1 MIDAEI
7 SGIRREIHAPPGIW
21 RTWAEPL
28 AAKSTEIRRRIA
40 AKGIKR
46 MLFRVA
52 GTSAFIGLTR
62 RKALADAA
70 EGVLPQIDKAPARPD
85 RADFLGSGGLRGAA
99 REPIAGQTMTDRDST
114 PGFRHGP
121 KAPVVG
127 DTRVTVFIHPDAPT
141 ARCDRDIARRFPE
154 ASVTTVGA
162 AGCGIAFAATG
173 DARWD
178 AVLYVLAA
186 QVWSARLGLNIDT
199 PFCEQ
204 GNLTRVVTGVTIYP
218 LNARGA

>member
-46 MLFRVA
+46 VLFCVA

-62 RKALADAA
+62 
-70 EGVLPQIDKAPARPD
+70 
-85 RADFLGSGGLRGAA
+85 
-99 REPIAGQTMTDRDST
+99 M
-114 PGFRHGP
+114 
-121 KAPVVG
+121 
-127 DTRVTVFIHPDAPT
+127 
-141 ARCDRDIARRFPE
+141 
-154 ASVTTVGA
+154 
-162 AGCGIAFAATG
+162 
-173 DARWD
+173 
-178 AVLYVLAA
+178 
-186 QVWSARLGLNIDT
+186 
-199 PFCEQ
+199 
-204 GNLTRVVTGVTIYP
+204 VTGVTICP